1 MYNTVM
7 QDQEKLRE
15 IENLGEEDDDIRE
28 GEIWGED
35 QKERGCWGGVLLVQ
49 AVICA
54 LIVLALVFFR
64 ISDNAKFQEIAA
76 WYEQEMAKEIE
87 LPTFSRTTPEPTQP
101 PESTPT
107 PAPPVSASAPLQM
120 L

>member
-28 GEIWGED
+28 DEIWGED
-35 QKERGCWGGVLLVQ
+35 QKERGCWGGILLVQ

-76 WYEQEMAKEIE
+76 WYGQEIE

>member
-1 MYNTVM
+1 M

-49 AVICA
+49 AVISA

-64 ISDNAKFQEIAA
+64 ISDN
-76 WYEQEMAKEIE
+76 EQEMAKEIE